1 MFTVF
6 SNRYES
12 WCSDSV
18 CHFPKNESDSDCFAI
33 SHCSKSHF
41 SQSINVCL
49 TKGDIPLFTTILL
62 FPAHFHQRSWH
73 QLDLGGIPVCAWLCH
88 GVELLS
94 STCAGRTVTVS
105 GRLPSHPV
113 SPCSS
118 SRWTD
123 WLTHLKAQAQGFCC
137 WIFKSCQFRFFS
149 PHNMTRCDTVHTVQH
164 IVQLA
169 FFFFIR

>member
-6 SNRYES
+6 PNWCES
-12 WCSDSV
+12 WRSDSV
-18 CHFPKNESDSDCFAI
+18 CHFLKNDSDSDCSAI
-33 SHCSKSHF
+33 SHCSKNF
-41 SQSINVCL
+41 SQSINICL
-49 TKGDIPLFTTILL
+49 TKGDVPLFTTILL

-73 QLDLGGIPVCAWLCH
+73 QLDLGGIPVYTWLCH

-123 WLTHLKAQAQGFCC
+123 WLTHLKVHAQGFCC
-137 WIFKSCQFRFFS
+137 WIFKSCQLCFFS
-149 PHNMTRCDTVHTVQH
+149 PTTRHDATRCAPCNTYFNLH
-164 IVQLA
+164 
-169 FFFFIR
+169 FFLYGL